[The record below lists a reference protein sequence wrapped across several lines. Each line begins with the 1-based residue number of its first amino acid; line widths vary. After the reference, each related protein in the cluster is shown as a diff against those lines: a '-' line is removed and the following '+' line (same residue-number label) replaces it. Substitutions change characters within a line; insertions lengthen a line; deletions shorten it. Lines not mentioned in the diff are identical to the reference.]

1 MSKKDDVLSAMS
13 SFINALADYTA
24 EVDGKINNLE
34 QENKELRE
42 RNAEL
47 AGVFRVGANILTR
60 GDVCNETD

>member
-1 MSKKDDVLSAMS
+1 MSKKDDVLSAMN
-13 SFINALADYTA
+13 SFINALADYTT

-47 AGVFRVGANILTR
+47 AEVFRVGANILTR
-60 GDVCNETD
+60 GNV